1 MVWTREGRV
10 TVKGTTY
17 EAGYPKCGNQ
27 SGRRPALDRAK
38 IAAAIASFAPTRIP
52 AYFQLNRFEFASF
65 ITNALLLDIMR
76 WRKENAIDWIFSS
89 VRRASLLPAWLL
101 HRFQSA
107 MALWR
112 NQRLMTWWPDDL
124 LTSTT
129 QRSGLNSTGHE
140 LLVCVLWS
148 GQPPPSGRWS
158 ASRHFS
164 LVHGGQQV
172 ACPCSASRHDGESGN
187 LLADWTP
194 EQFVNLW
201 EVTNCSGEY

>member
-27 SGRRPALDRAK
+27 SGRRSALDRAK

-89 VRRASLLPAWLL
+89 VRRASLLPAWFL
-101 HRFQSA
+101 HRFPSCNGVMAQSA
-107 MALWR
+107 S
-112 NQRLMTWWPDDL
+112 DDL

-148 GQPPPSGRWS
+148 GQSSPPGRWS

-172 ACPCSASRHDGESGN
+172 ACLCSVSCHDCESGN

-194 EQFVNLW
+194 EQFVHLW
-201 EVTNCSGEY
+201 EVWNCSCEY